1 MPTKQAESFK
11 IQSPNLPYYRL
22 VLARLRA
29 PGQGLLPEAV
39 FAAMGLQ
46 RLRLRLDQGVPEWA
60 G

>member
-1 MPTKQAESFK
+1 MPVRFSEEAQAS
-11 IQSPNLPYYRL
+11 LPG
-22 VLARLRA
+22 LRA